1 MRNITCAEITDTVE
15 RLCIE
20 AATVLSDD
28 MCQVLENALAS
39 EKSPAGAAALRDIV
53 DNFRLAKAENMPI
66 CQDTGMAVVFAD
78 IGQDAH
84 ITGGDF
90 TEAIN
95 EGVRRGY
102 INGCLRK
109 SVVRDHFH
117 RENTND
123 NTPAVLNVRIVPGD
137 QITLTVAP
145 KGFGSENKSAMKMF
159 LPSATMA
166 EFEDFIVDVAR
177 RAGGDPCPPM
187 VLGVG
192 IGGTVETAALLAKR
206 ALTRS
211 VAERNPDPLY
221 AEMEARVLRRIN
233 ELGIGPQGFG
243 GVNTALAVN
252 INSYACHIAGTS
264 CVVNMGCHATRHATA
279 VL

>member
-1 MRNITCAEITDTVE
+1 MKEITCQVITDTIE

-20 AATVLSDD
+20 AATVLTPD
-28 MCQVLENALAS
+28 MADVLERAREN
-39 EKSPAGAAALRDIV
+39 EPSPAGRAALEDIVANFKCAAAECL
-53 DNFRLAKAENMPI
+53 PI

-78 IGQDAH
+78 IGQDVH

-90 TEAIN
+90 TMAVN

-109 SVVRDHFH
+109 SVVTDQFNRV
-117 RENTND
+117 NTND
-123 NTPAVLNVRIVPGD
+123 NTPAIINVSIVPGD
-137 QITLTVAP
+137 KLTLTVAP

-159 LPSATMA
+159 LPSATAA

-192 IGGTVETAALLAKR
+192 IGGTIEKAALMAKR
-206 ALTRS
+206 ALIRPVS
-211 VAERNPDPLY
+211 ERNSEPFY
-221 AEMEARVLRRIN
+221 ADMEQRVLKRIN
-233 ELGIGPQGFG
+233 ALGIGPQGFG
-243 GVNTALAVN
+243 GRTTALAVN
-252 INSYACHIAGTS
+252 INSFACHIAGTS
-264 CVVNMGCHATRHATA
+264 CVVNMGCHATRHASRT
-279 VL
+279 L